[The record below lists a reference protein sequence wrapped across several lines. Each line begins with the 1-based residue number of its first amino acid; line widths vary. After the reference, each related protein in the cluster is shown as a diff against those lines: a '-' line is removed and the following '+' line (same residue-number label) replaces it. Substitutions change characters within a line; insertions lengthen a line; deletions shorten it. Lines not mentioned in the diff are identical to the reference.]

1 LSTSSD
7 MVKYSIVF
15 STNRMIIHK
24 YDQLWVQYTTHKS
37 IHSSMYLWMCISG
50 KENLKKTT
58 KNTLMQTISSLL
70 LFLYRDVSIELF
82 AYAYL
87 FDIVW
92 RTKLSWL
99 RW

>member
-1 LSTSSD
+1 
-7 MVKYSIVF
+7 
-15 STNRMIIHK
+15 
-24 YDQLWVQYTTHKS
+24 
-37 IHSSMYLWMCISG
+37 MCISG

-87 FDIVW
+87 FDIV
-92 RTKLSWL
+92 
-99 RW
+99 